1 MTTVKDRI
9 VESQNL
15 WAGLGA
21 LFIGAGFVGF
31 LSYNGIE
38 SQSTL
43 MWMGFLGLY
52 ITQVLGKKKSMQ
64 EGAKFQAK
72 MEKALNGD
80 MDDKIRTIIRQELNR
95 SQNDNEVKESPETS

>member
-1 MTTVKDRI
+1 MTKVKDRI

-15 WAGLGA
+15 WAALGA

-52 ITQVLGKKKSMQ
+52 ITQVLGKKKSMDA
-64 EGAKFQAK
+64 GAKFQQK

-80 MDDKIRTIIRQELNR
+80 MDEKIRTIIRQELAR
-95 SQNDNEVKESPETS
+95 SQNGNELKESPETS